1 MHDDET
7 GGNCVPEPRPPFVL
21 PFSEVA
27 LSDLPRVGGKNASL
41 GELIG
46 NLASAG
52 VRVPDGFAV
61 TADAY
66 RLHLH
71 EAGIEDEIYA
81 ALAALDPRDVDALAR
96 TGRSVREQ
104 IRSAPLPAAV
114 VAEVERAYR
123 LLSAQSGEEATDVAV
138 RSSATAEDLPTA
150 SFAGQQETYLN
161 VHGRTNLLHAIQDCM
176 ASLFTDRAIVYRFE
190 RGFAHRDVALSV
202 GVQKMVRSDLA
213 SAGVIFTLD
222 TETGFRDVVMVTGA
236 FGLGE
241 TVVQGSVNPD
251 EFWVH
256 KPTLRKGYRP
266 IVRRERGEKALKLVY
281 DPHSAAKPVKLRP
294 VRAQDRERF
303 VLEDDEVI
311 QLARWALA
319 IEDHYS
325 ARAGQP
331 TPMDIE
337 WAKDGKTG
345 VLYVVQARPETV
357 HSQRKG
363 LAIEVYK
370 LRGPKGRLLARG
382 KSVGGKVGSGRV
394 RVLHHLSEQAAF
406 EAGEILVTA
415 ETGPDWEPVLHHA
428 AAVVTDRGGRTCH
441 AAIVSRELGI
451 PCVVGTELGTEVLE
465 TGQEVTVS
473 CAEGDVGNV
482 YEGRVEFECESI
494 DPATLPTPRVPLM
507 LNVGNPERAFLLAQL
522 PTVGVG
528 LARMELVVLNWI
540 GIHPMALVHPDRVT
554 ERETRQKIEQRIRGY
569 PTGPEFF
576 VSRLATGIAQI
587 AAAFYPRPVI
597 LRFSD
602 FKTNEYAG
610 LLGGVGFEPVESNP
624 MIGFRGAS
632 RYYSERYRE
641 GFALECAAVRRVREV
656 MGLENLILMV
666 PFCRTL
672 EEGRRVLLEL
682 EKNGLVRGE
691 RGLAVYVMCEIPSNV
706 LLADEFSDLFDGFSI
721 GSNDLT
727 QLTLGTDRDS
737 ELLSYLFD
745 ERDPAVKKLICMV
758 VEAAHRKGRKV
769 GICGQAPS
777 DHPEFAEFLAD
788 IGIDSISLN
797 PDSIARVARRLARS

>member
-1 MHDDET
+1 M
-7 GGNCVPEPRPPFVL
+7 PEPRPPFVL

-81 ALAALDPRDVDALAR
+81 ALDALDPRDVDALAR

-176 ASLFTDRAIVYRFE
+176 ASLFTDRAIVYRSE

-345 VLYVVQARPETV
+345 VL
-357 HSQRKG
+357 
-363 LAIEVYK
+363 
-370 LRGPKGRLLARG
+370 
-382 KSVGGKVGSGRV
+382 
-394 RVLHHLSEQAAF
+394 
-406 EAGEILVTA
+406 
-415 ETGPDWEPVLHHA
+415 
-428 AAVVTDRGGRTCH
+428 
-441 AAIVSRELGI
+441 
-451 PCVVGTELGTEVLE
+451 
-465 TGQEVTVS
+465 
-473 CAEGDVGNV
+473 
-482 YEGRVEFECESI
+482 
-494 DPATLPTPRVPLM
+494 
-507 LNVGNPERAFLLAQL
+507 
-522 PTVGVG
+522 
-528 LARMELVVLNWI
+528 
-540 GIHPMALVHPDRVT
+540 
-554 ERETRQKIEQRIRGY
+554 
-569 PTGPEFF
+569 
-576 VSRLATGIAQI
+576 
-587 AAAFYPRPVI
+587 
-597 LRFSD
+597 
-602 FKTNEYAG
+602 
-610 LLGGVGFEPVESNP
+610 
-624 MIGFRGAS
+624 
-632 RYYSERYRE
+632 
-641 GFALECAAVRRVREV
+641 
-656 MGLENLILMV
+656 
-666 PFCRTL
+666 
-672 EEGRRVLLEL
+672 
-682 EKNGLVRGE
+682 
-691 RGLAVYVMCEIPSNV
+691 
-706 LLADEFSDLFDGFSI
+706 
-721 GSNDLT
+721 
-727 QLTLGTDRDS
+727 
-737 ELLSYLFD
+737 
-745 ERDPAVKKLICMV
+745 
-758 VEAAHRKGRKV
+758 
-769 GICGQAPS
+769 
-777 DHPEFAEFLAD
+777 
-788 IGIDSISLN
+788 
-797 PDSIARVARRLARS
+797 